1 MSSRLL
7 KVSQQAYGF
16 SNLQS
21 TRSVIRMLGLPPE
34 KGRSL
39 KKKIEDY
46 NRVDPE
52 VARKVDIG
60 LPSPHGNARTLALER
75 SKILS
80 KVKNDP
86 QMERLARELKLD
98 VPLESIEEAWKE
110 SGLASSHLKVIAE
123 HYNIYSHLFGDAF
136 FYPRVMLDI
145 EYVQKDDSVV
155 PVYRGN
161 IIKPREALIAPEVKF
176 NADKDSLWTLI
187 LTNPDGHLSEENA
200 EYVHWF
206 IGNIPGNQVSKG
218 EVVFD
223 YIPPFPPAGTGFHRL
238 VFVLYKQ
245 NGKIDYS
252 SLKRT
257 LPCTDLSQRTFK
269 TIDFYRERQDN
280 ITPAGLGFYQTDY
293 DYSVK
298 KVFNETL
305 GMKEPRFEY
314 DFPEPYIAEQKWFPN
329 KVAFNVYLDRYRD
342 PCEINKEYIVDRLK
356 TTDPFL
362 KNKPKLN
369 YPGAQY
375 FGRNTPSWLK
385 RKLYWDSMGW
395 GRINNSK

>member
-21 TRSVIRMLGLPPE
+21 TRGVIRLLGLPPE

-39 KKKIEDY
+39 KQKIEDFK
-46 NRVDPE
+46 RKDPE
-52 VARKVDIG
+52 IARQVDIG
-60 LPSPHGNARTLALER
+60 LPSMLGKTRTLALER
-75 SKILS
+75 SKLLS
-80 KVKNDP
+80 KVKKDP
-86 QMERLARELKLD
+86 KMERLARELKLD
-98 VPLESIEEAWKE
+98 VPLEDIEGAWKE
-110 SGLASSHLKVIAE
+110 SGIASNHIKMIAD
-123 HYNIYSHLFGDAF
+123 HYSIYTHLFGDAY
-136 FYPRVMLDI
+136 FYPRVMMDI
-145 EYVQKDDSVV
+145 EYVQKDNSLV

-161 IIKPREALIAPEVKF
+161 IIKPREALSAPEVNY

-187 LTNPDGHLSEENA
+187 LTNPDGHLSEENS

-218 EVVFD
+218 DVVYD
-223 YIPPFPPAGTGFHRL
+223 YLPPFPPAGTGFQRL

-245 NGKIDYS
+245 EGKMDYS
-252 SLKRT
+252 SLKKP
-257 LPCTDLSQRTFK
+257 LPCTDLSHRTFK
-269 TIDFYRERQDN
+269 TLDFYRQRQDAL
-280 ITPAGLGFYQTDY
+280 TPAGLGFFQTDY
-293 DYSVK
+293 DFAVK
-298 KVFNETL
+298 TVFHEIL

-314 DFPEPYIAEQKWFPN
+314 DFPEQYVAEQKWFPN

-356 TTDPFL
+356 STDPFL

-375 FGRNTPSWLK
+375 FGRKTPSWLK

-395 GRINNSK
+395 GRINDSK